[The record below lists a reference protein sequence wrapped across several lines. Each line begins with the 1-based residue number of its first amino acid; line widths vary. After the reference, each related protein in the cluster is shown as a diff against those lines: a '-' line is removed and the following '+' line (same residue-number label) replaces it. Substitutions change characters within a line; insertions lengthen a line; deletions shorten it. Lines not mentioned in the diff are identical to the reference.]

1 MSNVISVSS
10 LPYNLPSNEQE
21 QLRILAKI
29 IDFKPELLVG
39 AGKVEVD
46 AICSMILYRHLSQK
60 QRVDA
65 MKLIRSVSNRALMGK
80 LVTGALDTTFVNPQY
95 GMWSMTEKELQSDKD
110 FHSFLDNLASY
121 IGIGASS
128 LGLKDLYKESKA
140 RGKLGRGGLAVLVI
154 WGAVAFN
161 KSELKKVNAE
171 LENRSV
177 RLVSGLHQ

>member
-29 IDFKPELLVG
+29 IGFKPELLVG

-65 MKLIRSVSNRALMGK
+65 MKLI
-80 LVTGALDTTFVNPQY
+80 
-95 GMWSMTEKELQSDKD
+95 
-110 FHSFLDNLASY
+110 
-121 IGIGASS
+121 
-128 LGLKDLYKESKA
+128 
-140 RGKLGRGGLAVLVI
+140 
-154 WGAVAFN
+154 
-161 KSELKKVNAE
+161 
-171 LENRSV
+171 
-177 RLVSGLHQ
+177 

>member
-29 IDFKPELLVG
+29 IGFKPELLVG

-110 FHSFLDNLASY
+110 FHSFLDNFASY
-121 IGIGASS
+121 IGIGA
-128 LGLKDLYKESKA
+128 YF
-140 RGKLGRGGLAVLVI
+140 
-154 WGAVAFN
+154 GAF
-161 KSELKKVNAE
+161 
-171 LENRSV
+171 RSV
-177 RLVSGLHQ
+177 ISGLSDHPFRFKPITDSAIIRSLLA